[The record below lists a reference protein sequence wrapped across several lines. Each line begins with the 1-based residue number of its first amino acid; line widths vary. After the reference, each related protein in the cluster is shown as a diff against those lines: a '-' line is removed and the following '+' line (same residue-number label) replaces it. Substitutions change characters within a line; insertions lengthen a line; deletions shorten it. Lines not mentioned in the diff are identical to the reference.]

1 MSGEFEGKSLDAL
14 YAMIAAAKPEE
25 LSGSGTA
32 LAAAVPKIL
41 AIASDLRHY
50 ISRVQWEGEGGDA
63 FRKWGAGMVSET
75 LVLGDFTK
83 VVSDEMKRAGQAL
96 TEAKAA
102 VPKPA
107 GMCFADPEK
116 EKARLEAEKGP
127 KLQEA
132 IQQLQRLSSYY
143 ETTRD
148 RMAAERQPEFKP
160 LTSNEYGPEREYGA
174 GGGAGS
180 SASSST
186 GTGTGSAPAGHS
198 SSLRSAEPGTGGTD
212 RVTPLSPPTT
222 PNSPTTPT
230 PTTPPTTPTLPTPPV
245 APPDRAVDT
254 NLDSVTVAPEAP
266 TRPTAQPPVLQPPT
280 TSGPGPVLPPLAPP
294 LVPQA
299 GPQGGQQFGRPVV
312 PGPTATGPVGRAP
325 GLTGPSP
332 LGPGPRTEGIT
343 GGRQVPGR
351 PVAGQQMGRMP
362 MGTVIGEERGASPYG
377 RGAAG
382 MHGPGGGMHGGTPVG
397 APGVAGRRLATQPGG
412 TVGSAA
418 ASTTGGRAFT
428 PGGTG
433 LVRPPASTGP
443 GEEERRETRNRP
455 DYLSEDEETWTSG
468 QRRIVPPVI
477 D

>member
-25 LSGSGTA
+25 LSSSGTA

-50 ISRVQWEGEGGDA
+50 ISRVEWEGEGGDA

-83 VVSDEMKRAGQAL
+83 VVSEEMKRAGQAL

-116 EKARLEAEKGP
+116 EKARIESEKGP

-143 ETTRD
+143 DATRE
-148 RMAAERQPEFKP
+148 RIGAERQPEFKP
-160 LTSNEYGPEREYGA
+160 LTSVGRGEGEHEYGV

-180 SASSST
+180 GTSSGT
-186 GTGTGSAPAGHS
+186 GAGTGSAPAGHS

-222 PNSPTTPT
+222 PT

-254 NLDSVTVAPEAP
+254 SLDSVTVAPEAP
-266 TRPTAQPPVLQPPT
+266 TRPTTQPPVVQPPT
-280 TSGPGPVLPPLAPP
+280 TSGPGPVLPPVVPP
-294 LVPQA
+294 LGRQT
-299 GPQGGQQFGRPVV
+299 GPQGGYPLPRPAT
-312 PGPTATGPVGRAP
+312 PGPSGPVARVP
-325 GLTGPSP
+325 GLTGPGP

-351 PVAGQQMGRMP
+351 PGLGQQAGRMP
-362 MGTVIGEERGASPYG
+362 MGTVIGEERAGSQLG

-382 MHGPGGGMHGGTPVG
+382 MHGPGAGGFGGAPAGTPG
-397 APGVAGRRLATQPGG
+397 AAGRRLATQPGG

-433 LVRPPASTGP
+433 LVRPPASTNP
-443 GEEERRETRNRP
+443 GEEERREARNRP

>member
-25 LSGSGTA
+25 LSSSGTA

-41 AIASDLRHY
+41 AIATDLRHY
-50 ISRVQWEGEGGDA
+50 ISRVEWEGEGGDA

-83 VVSDEMKRAGQAL
+83 VVSEEMKRAGQAL

-116 EKARLEAEKGP
+116 EKARIEAEKGP

-143 ETTRD
+143 DATRE
-148 RMAAERQPEFKP
+148 RIAAERQPEFKP
-160 LTSNEYGPEREYGA
+160 LTSVGRGEGEYEYGV
-174 GGGAGS
+174 GGGTGS
-180 SASSST
+180 GTYS
-186 GTGTGSAPAGHS
+186 GTGTGSAPVGHS
-198 SSLRSAEPGTGGTD
+198 SSLRPAESGTGGTD
-212 RVTPLSPPTT
+212 RVTPLSPPS
-222 PNSPTTPT
+222 SPTTPSST
-230 PTTPPTTPTLPTPPV
+230 PPPTTPTVPTPPV

-254 NLDSVTVAPEAP
+254 HLDSVTIAPEAP
-266 TRPTAQPPVLQPPT
+266 TRPTTQPPVVQPPT

-294 LVPQA
+294 LVPQT
-299 GPQGGQQFGRPVV
+299 GPQGGQQLGRPVV

-325 GLTGPSP
+325 GLTGPGP
-332 LGPGPRTEGIT
+332 LGSGPRTEGIT

-351 PVAGQQMGRMP
+351 PLAGQQPGRMP
-362 MGTVIGEERGASPYG
+362 MGTVIGEERAASQLG

-382 MHGPGGGMHGGTPVG
+382 MYGPGAGAVGGAPVGTPG
-397 APGVAGRRLATQPGG
+397 TAGRRLATQPGG

-433 LVRPPASTGP
+433 LVRPPASTDP
-443 GEEERRETRNRP
+443 GQEERREKRNRP

-468 QRRIVPPVI
+468 QRQIVPPVI

>member
-14 YAMIAAAKPEE
+14 YAMIASAKPEE
-25 LSGSGTA
+25 LTSSGSA
-32 LAAAVPKIL
+32 LSAAVPKIL
-41 AIASDLRHY
+41 DIAMDLRHY
-50 ISRVQWEGEGGDA
+50 ISRVEWQGEGGDA

-75 LVLGDFTK
+75 LVLGDFTQ

-96 TEAKAA
+96 AEAKAA

-116 EKARLEAEKGP
+116 EKARIEAEKGP

-143 ETTRD
+143 DATRD
-148 RMAAERQPEFKP
+148 RLAAERQPEFKP
-160 LTSNEYGPEREYGA
+160 LEGGNFEGEREYG
-174 GGGAGS
+174 GSGGAGS
-180 SASSST
+180 LAST
-186 GTGTGSAPAGHS
+186 GTGAGSGSSGHV
-198 SSLRSAEPGTGGTD
+198 SSLRHPEQGNGGGTD
-212 RVTPLSPPTT
+212 RVTPLSPPS
-222 PNSPTTPT
+222 SPTTPT
-230 PTTPPTTPTLPTPPV
+230 SPTAPPTTPTLPTPPV

-266 TRPTAQPPVLQPPT
+266 TRPTAQPPVVQPPT

-294 LVPQA
+294 LVPQT

-351 PVAGQQMGRMP
+351 PLAGQQTGRMP
-362 MGTVIGEERGASPYG
+362 MGTVIGEERAASQLG

-382 MHGPGGGMHGGTPVG
+382 MHGPGAGMHGGTPVG
-397 APGVAGRRLATQPGG
+397 APGAAGRRLATQPGG

-433 LVRPPASTGP
+433 LVRPPASTGQ
-443 GEEERRETRNRP
+443 GQEERRETRNRP

-468 QRRIVPPVI
+468 QRQIVPPVI

>member
-14 YAMIAAAKPEE
+14 YAMIASAKPEE
-25 LSGSGTA
+25 LTSSGSA
-32 LAAAVPKIL
+32 LSAAVPKIL
-41 AIASDLRHY
+41 DIAMDLRHY
-50 ISRVQWEGEGGDA
+50 ISRVEWQGEGGDA

-75 LVLGDFTK
+75 LVLGDFTQ

-96 TEAKAA
+96 AEAKAA

-116 EKARLEAEKGP
+116 EKARIEAEKGP

-143 ETTRD
+143 DATRD
-148 RMAAERQPEFKP
+148 RLAAERQPEFKP
-160 LTSNEYGPEREYGA
+160 MNGSLDLGEKAYGP
-174 GGGAGS
+174 GGGTGS
-180 SASSST
+180 SGMST
-186 GTGTGSAPAGHS
+186 GTGTGSAPVGHA
-198 SSLRSAEPGTGGTD
+198 SSLRPAEPGTGGTD
-212 RVTPLSPPTT
+212 RITPLSPPS
-222 PNSPTTPT
+222 SPTTPT
-230 PTTPPTTPTLPTPPV
+230 SPTAPPTTPTLPTPPV

-266 TRPTAQPPVLQPPT
+266 TRPTAQPPVVQPPT

-294 LVPQA
+294 LVPQT

-325 GLTGPSP
+325 GLAGPSP

-351 PVAGQQMGRMP
+351 PLAGQQTGRMP
-362 MGTVIGEERGASPYG
+362 MGTVIGEERAASQLG

-382 MHGPGGGMHGGTPVG
+382 MHGPGAGMHGGTPVG
-397 APGVAGRRLATQPGG
+397 APGAAGRRLATQPGG

-433 LVRPPASTGP
+433 LVRPPASTGQ
-443 GEEERRETRNRP
+443 GQEERRETRNRP

>member
-14 YAMIAAAKPEE
+14 YAMIASAKPEE
-25 LSGSGTA
+25 LTSSGSA
-32 LAAAVPKIL
+32 LSAAVPKIL
-41 AIASDLRHY
+41 DIAMDLRHY
-50 ISRVQWEGEGGDA
+50 ISRVEWQGEGGDA

-75 LVLGDFTK
+75 LVLGDFTQ

-96 TEAKAA
+96 AEAKAA

-116 EKARLEAEKGP
+116 EKARIEAEKGP

-143 ETTRD
+143 DATRD
-148 RMAAERQPEFKP
+148 RLAAERQPEFKP
-160 LTSNEYGPEREYGA
+160 LTSNEYGPEREYGT
-174 GGGAGS
+174 GGGVGS
-180 SASSST
+180 SASS
-186 GTGTGSAPAGHS
+186 GTGTGAGSASTGHA
-198 SSLRSAEPGTGGTD
+198 SSLRPAEPGTGGTD
-212 RVTPLSPPTT
+212 RVTPLSPPS
-222 PNSPTTPT
+222 SPTTPT
-230 PTTPPTTPTLPTPPV
+230 SPTAPPTTPTLPTPPV

-266 TRPTAQPPVLQPPT
+266 TRPTAQPPVVQPPT

-294 LVPQA
+294 LVPQT

-351 PVAGQQMGRMP
+351 PLAGQQTGRMP
-362 MGTVIGEERGASPYG
+362 MGTVIGEERAASQLG

-382 MHGPGGGMHGGTPVG
+382 MHGPGAGMHGGTPVG
-397 APGVAGRRLATQPGG
+397 APGAAGRRLATQPGG

-433 LVRPPASTGP
+433 LVRPPASTGQ
-443 GEEERRETRNRP
+443 GQEERRETRNRP

-468 QRRIVPPVI
+468 QRQIVPPVI

>member
-25 LSGSGTA
+25 LSSSGTA

-41 AIASDLRHY
+41 AIATDLRHY
-50 ISRVQWEGEGGDA
+50 ISRVEWEGEGGDA

-83 VVSDEMKRAGQAL
+83 VVSEEMKRAGQAL

-116 EKARLEAEKGP
+116 EKARIEAEKGP

-143 ETTRD
+143 DATRE
-148 RMAAERQPEFKP
+148 RIAAERQPEFKP
-160 LTSNEYGPEREYGA
+160 IESSVGVSEREYGT
-174 GGGAGS
+174 GGGTGSGTSSGAG
-180 SASSST
+180 A
-186 GTGTGSAPAGHS
+186 GTGSAPAVHS
-198 SSLRSAEPGTGGTD
+198 SSLRPAEPGTGGTD
-212 RVTPLSPPTT
+212 RVTPLTPPSSTT
-222 PNSPTTPT
+222 PPSSPTPSPTTP
-230 PTTPPTTPTLPTPPV
+230 LPPV
-245 APPDRAVDT
+245 APPDKAVDT
-254 NLDSVTVAPEAP
+254 TLDSVTITPEAP
-266 TRPTAQPPVLQPPT
+266 TRPTTQPPVVQPPT

-294 LVPQA
+294 LVPQT
-299 GPQGGQQFGRPVV
+299 GPQGGQQLGRPVV
-312 PGPTATGPVGRAP
+312 PGPTSTGPVGRGP
-325 GLTGPSP
+325 GLTGPGP
-332 LGPGPRTEGIT
+332 LGSGPRTEGIT

-351 PVAGQQMGRMP
+351 PLAGQQPGRMP
-362 MGTVIGEERGASPYG
+362 MGTVIGEERAASQLG

-382 MHGPGGGMHGGTPVG
+382 MYGPGAGAVGGAPVGTPG
-397 APGVAGRRLATQPGG
+397 TAGRRLATQPGG

-433 LVRPPASTGP
+433 LVRPPASTDP
-443 GEEERRETRNRP
+443 GQEERREKRNRP

-468 QRRIVPPVI
+468 QRQIVPPVI

>member
-41 AIASDLRHY
+41 AIATDLRHY
-50 ISRVQWEGEGGDA
+50 ISRVEWEGEGGDA

-83 VVSDEMKRAGQAL
+83 VVSEEMKRAGQAL

-116 EKARLEAEKGP
+116 EKARIEAEKGP

-143 ETTRD
+143 DATRE
-148 RMAAERQPEFKP
+148 RIAAERQPEFKP
-160 LTSNEYGPEREYGA
+160 LESGGDYAGEREYA
-174 GGGAGS
+174 IGGGAGTSGS
-180 SASSST
+180 SGTGAGAGFASS
-186 GTGTGSAPAGHS
+186 GHTS
-198 SSLRSAEPGTGGTD
+198 SPRPTEPGTGGTD
-212 RVTPLSPPTT
+212 RVTPLSPPS
-222 PNSPTTPT
+222 SPTSPT
-230 PTTPPTTPTLPTPPV
+230 SPTTPPTPPTVPTPPV

-254 NLDSVTVAPEAP
+254 TLDSVTVAPEAP
-266 TRPTAQPPVLQPPT
+266 TRPTAQPPVAQPPT
-280 TSGPGPVLPPLAPP
+280 TGGPGPVLPPVAPP
-294 LVPQA
+294 LVPQT
-299 GPQGGQQFGRPVV
+299 GPQGGQQLGRPVV
-312 PGPTATGPVGRAP
+312 PGPTTTGPVGRAP
-325 GLTGPSP
+325 GLTGPGP
-332 LGPGPRTEGIT
+332 LGTGPRTEGIT

-351 PVAGQQMGRMP
+351 PVAGQQLGRMP
-362 MGTVIGEERGASPYG
+362 MGTVIGEERAASQFG
-377 RGAAG
+377 RGVPG
-382 MHGPGGGMHGGTPVG
+382 MHGPGAGMHGGTPVG
-397 APGVAGRRLATQPGG
+397 APGAAGRRLATQPGG
-412 TVGSAA
+412 TVGSAP

-443 GEEERRETRNRP
+443 GQEERRETRNRP

-468 QRRIVPPVI
+468 ERRIVPPVI